1 MSIKKKLSIF
11 VVVLLIIPMTF
22 LLLSAQYFFDQQIE
36 ENEKIYLQAAIKTV
50 LNNIDNRQQEMLK
63 AGRLFAGNQDLSKAI
78 LTGDRERIG
87 KALQNLDR
95 NFDYLDYVLIVDKN
109 NRVLSASSPY
119 LLYPD
124 SSIIKILTGN
134 AMQLRKTHISQEVVA
149 LGDLFAF
156 DSLEYNKFMV
166 KKLNQ
171 PRGAEQYLRQG
182 LISVAVVPIHDQD
195 DHRHIIG
202 AMVLGDLINND
213 TFFAESY
220 SKSVDNSFLAF
231 SVEGIRIASNIRTD
245 TRNDFTGSSSPHNM
259 SGFLEKENQYFGKVD
274 VAKEVHVFLDQLLFN
289 SADEPIAIVGIGIP
303 EEKFLGIINNNYKY
317 LFDIFLICLVIML
330 FLGRLLAER
339 ISQPIVYVTDMAK
352 EYCEKNFGSRAV
364 LNRTKTDE
372 GNLLLEMFEKFTSQ
386 LEQKKK
392 ENQLYLSKLQCEHK
406 HQKRLAEEL
415 KKNNEQLEMNVAE
428 RTRYL
433 KEALN
438 ELKKVDIAKSQ
449 FMANISHEL
458 RTPLNAII
466 GSSEILKD
474 NVLGTLNAKQEK
486 YIENI
491 YSSSKHL
498 LQLINDIL
506 DLSKIASG
514 KMTLNYSEFY
524 IKDVVLQM
532 VEHVKSYAPDKK
544 LQIVME
550 FEPEDFIL
558 QADAAKIKQIL
569 YNLLSNAVKFTGQGG
584 KIVIRVYKRDAV
596 AEFIVLDTGIGIAEQ
611 DQQRVFVEFEQV
623 DNSYTREYE
632 GTGLGLPLVKKMV
645 EMHGG
650 YVYLKSVLGQGTEVI
665 FTIPLTAAIEGTI
678 S

>member
-109 NRVLSASSPY
+109 NKVLSASSPY

-303 EEKFLGIINNNYKY
+303 EEKFLGIINNNCKY

-352 EYCEKNFGSRAV
+352 EYCEKNFGSKAV

-584 KIVIRVYKRDAV
+584 KIAIRVYKRDAV